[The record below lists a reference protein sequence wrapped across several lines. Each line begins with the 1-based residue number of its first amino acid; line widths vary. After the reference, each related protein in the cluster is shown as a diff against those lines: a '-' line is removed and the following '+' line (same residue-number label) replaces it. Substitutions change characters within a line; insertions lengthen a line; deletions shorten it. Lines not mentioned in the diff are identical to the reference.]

1 MKVKDLLVKVAEEVG
16 EDRVKEILMG
26 LPETQEEFDGYME
39 GHEMDV
45 NYMLDYFKIAVKD
58 ICRTEIEFKK
68 TIKVKSVKQHYAL
81 YWLGSPV
88 LSICSVLKDGSP
100 VNYKRDHVTN
110 LLEFEEDG
118 EYEVTIKTIAE
129 FDHIFDEVPIEFEKF
144 EHVFVLATA
153 AFWFL
158 AHQMVEL
165 FNDFHDRYIDEIQDM
180 KNQ

>member
-16 EDRVKEILMG
+16 EDRVKETLAN
-26 LPETQEEFDGYME
+26 LTDKEEEYDGWLN
-39 GHEMDV
+39 GHEMEV
-45 NYMLDYFKIAVKD
+45 EYLLDYFKIAVKD

-68 TIKVKSVKQHYAL
+68 TIKIKSVKQHYAL

-100 VNYKRDHVTN
+100 VNYKRDHTTN
-110 LLEFEEDG
+110 MLEFEEDG
-118 EYEVTIKTIAE
+118 EYEITIKTIAE
-129 FDHIFDEVPIEFEKF
+129 FDHIYNEIPVVFEKF

>member
-16 EDRVKEILMG
+16 EDNLKEILKG
-26 LPETQEEFDGYME
+26 LPDSFDEFDGFMNGREME
-39 GHEMDV
+39 V
-45 NYMLDYFKIAVKD
+45 NYLLDYFKIAVKD
-58 ICRTEIEFKK
+58 ICRTEIDFKK

-88 LSICSVLKDGSP
+88 LSICSVIKDGVP
-100 VNYKRDHVTN
+100 VNFKRDHVTN

-129 FDHIFDEVPIEFEKF
+129 FDHIFDEIPIEFEKF
-144 EHVFVLATA
+144 EHAVVLATA
-153 AFWFL
+153 AFYFL
-158 AHQMVEL
+158 SHQMIEL